1 MKRVLI
7 VIGILL
13 LVVAGYL
20 YFSKS
25 GPEPEQPETP
35 EMKVE
40 AKVSKSVP
48 KPALNLDDFYFTADD
63 TGLVLKKMS
72 DPDFEKVLS
81 KSPVKSAELANG
93 ILTFTE
99 IVSGGEQMK
108 AINLEAYAEFL
119 RNGGK

>member
-20 YFSKS
+20 YFSRS
-25 GPEPEQPETP
+25 APESEQPKTEVET
-35 EMKVE
+35 KVE
-40 AKVSKSVP
+40 TKKTVP
-48 KPALNLDDFYFTADD
+48 KPALDLDDFYFTADD

-72 DPDFEKVLS
+72 DPDFEKVLTTR
-81 KSPVKSAELANG
+81 PVKSAELAGG

-119 RNGGK
+119 RSGK